1 MDHTYTYIGR
11 DAPVNDAAAKAT
23 GQLAYAADL
32 HLPGMLYM
40 KLLLSPVAHGLVRSL
55 DTSAALALPGVAA
68 VLSFQN
74 TPSVKYNRG
83 RVRAT
88 DEAPDQETL
97 FTDHVRFVGDR
108 IAAVVAQTP
117 EIAQQAVSLLRA
129 DIQPL
134 PPVFNL
140 AQALEGAPVP
150 LHERDDII
158 HLPVVSYGDY
168 ASAQGEEFCHHTA
181 TQRVSHI
188 AMETHCAVA
197 DYTPATGRMTVWTAT
212 QSVFGVRSAI
222 STILDLPMSRI
233 RVIKTPMGGSF
244 GCKQE
249 MILEPLAACAA
260 KMTGRPVM
268 LHFSRSEVMLCTM
281 LKHPLESDIKVKFSP
296 QRTITGL
303 QLHCRLDA
311 GAYQTVSP
319 DYAGSISKK
328 LSWVYNIPHMEYY
341 GTTVCTNTPTTGS
354 YRGWG
359 GPEAAIIME
368 NMMNAAARHF
378 SMDPIELRLRN
389 ILPPYAISR
398 INNFSLGNLPLEDA
412 LLLGRERFAWEERKA
427 RLAVQD
433 RSGRYARG
441 IGMALSTHTS
451 GYFPRK
457 GDWGTVVVKME
468 EDGSV
473 CVNCNVHDHGCG
485 EVAVFKAIVGEV
497 LSISPELVDLPEGD
511 TAYNALDNGCYT
523 SRSIYVLGRAILDAS
538 KKLLEQLRRNAG
550 ELLGCLP
557 EQLSHK
563 DGRFFVTKQPQ
574 RGCTYSQVAY
584 YVADK
589 GTEALFV
596 AHTHVPV
603 SNPGPVAAHFAE
615 VEVDTY
621 TGLCQV
627 IDYLAVHD
635 VGKALN
641 PALCRGQVGSA
652 LQQGMGLVFCE
663 ELKLDPKTGRA
674 LNADLQRYHVAR
686 AYDLPNLDV
695 LFLEKPDEEGPFG
708 AKSVGES
715 CYVPVAPALIAAV
728 NDALDLELSTLPLE
742 PAHILSALDD
752 KQAQREKGRDTK
764 L

>member
-1 MDHTYTYIGR
+1 MDYRYIGK
-11 DAPVNDAAAKAT
+11 DIPVNDARAKAS
-23 GQLAYAADL
+23 GQLAFAADL

-40 KLLLSPVAHGLVRSL
+40 KLFLSPVAHGMVRSL
-55 DTSAALALPGVAA
+55 DVSRALALPGVVK
-68 VLSFQN
+68 VLSYEN
-74 TPSVKYNRG
+74 TPGVLYNRG

-88 DEAPDQETL
+88 EQAPDQETL
-97 FTDHVRFVGDR
+97 FTRHVRFVGDR
-108 IAAVVAQTP
+108 IAAVVAETP
-117 EIAQQAVSLLRA
+117 EIAQRAVELIQAEI
-129 DIQPL
+129 DPL
-134 PPVFNL
+134 PPIFDPE
-140 AQALEGAPVP
+140 QALAEDARSIHEKDGVVRLP
-150 LHERDDII
+150 LIG
-158 HLPVVSYGDY
+158 YGDY
-168 ASAQGEEFCHHTA
+168 ASAQGEEFCHHTSS
-181 TQRVSHI
+181 QRVSHI

-197 DYTPATGRMTVWTAT
+197 DYKSASDHMTVWTAT
-212 QSVFGVRSAI
+212 QSVFGARSAI
-222 STILDLPMSRI
+222 ATILGMPMSHI

-268 LHFSRSEVMLCTM
+268 LHFSRTEVMLCTM
-281 LKHPLESDIKVKFSP
+281 LKHPLDSHIKVKFSP

-303 QLHCRLDA
+303 QLDCRLDA

-328 LSWVYNIPHMEYY
+328 LSWVYNIPNVEYRAV
-341 GTTVCTNTPTTGS
+341 TVCTNTPTSGS

-359 GPEAAIIME
+359 GPEAALIME

-378 SMDPIELRLRN
+378 GMDPIELRLRN
-389 ILPPYAISR
+389 ILPPYATSR

-412 LLLGRERFAWEERKA
+412 LLLGRDRFHWAERKA
-427 RLAVQD
+427 RLAKQD
-433 RSGRYARG
+433 RSGRYVRG

-473 CVNCNVHDHGCG
+473 HVNCNVHDHGCG
-485 EVAVFKAIVGEV
+485 EVMIFRSIVAEV
-497 LSISPELVDLPEGD
+497 LSISPDLVDLPEGD

-538 KKLLEQLRRNAG
+538 KLLLEQLKRNAG
-550 ELLGCLP
+550 ELLDCAP
-557 EQLSHK
+557 EELSHQ
-563 DGRFFVTKQPQ
+563 DGVLFVTADPQ
-574 RGCTYSQVAY
+574 RRCTYSQVAY

-596 AHTHVPV
+596 SHTHVPV
-603 SNPGPVAAHFAE
+603 SNPGPAAAHFAE

-621 TGLCQV
+621 TGLCKV
-627 IDYLAVHD
+627 VDYLAVHD

-652 LQQGMGLVFCE
+652 VQQGMGLVFCE
-663 ELKLDPKTGRA
+663 KLKLDPKTGRA

-686 AYDLPNLDV
+686 ACDLPPIDI
-695 LFLEKPDEEGPFG
+695 LFIEKPDEEGPFG
-708 AKSVGES
+708 AKSIGES

-728 NDALDLELSTLPLE
+728 NDALGLELSQLPLD
-742 PAHILSALDD
+742 PPCILSAL
-752 KQAQREKGRDTK
+752 ARRDEA
-764 L
+764 